1 MIQGIVNVKANVH
14 ECPWFGE
21 KMQPKPPKVPHPS
34 CNVDAFALAFSKAL
48 GHKRQKRNDQQRKW
62 CSASLEPLEPWRPAG
77 HIKTANGF
85 HGSWSPNVPWWEN
98 HAVWPITG
106 LPGFER
112 LALFPRR
119 TATHSC
125 LVKAKA
131 LLGNSLAL
139 PQPVGLS
146 GLGPSTSSEWFHV
159 NDCL

>member
-1 MIQGIVNVKANVH
+1 MSKQMSMNVH
-14 ECPWFGE
+14 GLERRRSPNPQRFHIPAAMSMPLPLPFPKPWATND
-21 KMQPKPPKVPHPS
+21 KMQRPKAKMMFRKARTRPPSRSHQNSEWILVPKCPLMGES
-34 CNVDAFALAFSKAL
+34 C
-48 GHKRQKRNDQQRKW
+48 
-62 CSASLEPLEPWRPAG
+62 SL
-77 HIKTANGF
+77 TM
-85 HGSWSPNVPWWEN
+85 
-98 HAVWPITG
+98 VWPIPG

-146 GLGPSTSSEWFHV
+146 GLGPSTPSEWFHMFHV